1 MALPLATSAPR
12 VPPLRHRSAAVAR
25 AALSCA
31 KGQKL
36 PLFKWLELARAQ
48 HAHGARLAA
57 ESAVRAGII
66 HCTGWH
72 HLGPL
77 LDAHPLSSGLH
88 CFPVFLQ
95 TTSTNNLVALVL
107 LTFLGASSVSGL
119 VYSPNSFETNSL
131 ASVRRTSAG
140 MSGIAPRSVLMLQ
153 QQLKGPCAA
162 RFFCDEHICPRARA
176 HMKTNPL
183 VQKR

>member
-1 MALPLATSAPR
+1 MALPLVASAPR
-12 VPPLRHRSAAVAR
+12 APPLRHCSAASARAAVAAQKGKNCPFSNAPPR
-25 AALSCA
+25 AV
-31 KGQKL
+31 
-36 PLFKWLELARAQ
+36 AQ
-48 HAHGARLAA
+48 HAHGARLDHRGI
-57 ESAVRAGII
+57 SMRAVII
-66 HCTGWH
+66 RCTGWR

-107 LTFLGASSVSGL
+107 LTFLGASGVSGL
-119 VYSPNSFETNSL
+119 VYSPNSFETSSQ

-162 RFFCDEHICPRARA
+162 RFFCDAHICPCARP
-176 HMKTNPL
+176 HM
-183 VQKR
+183 